1 MDVAE
6 RLDAVDLR
14 DVRMVER
21 SEQLRLALEAGPA
34 VVVIDEVCGRTL
46 IATSRLS
53 LVSCAR

>member
-1 MDVAE
+1 
-6 RLDAVDLR
+6 
-14 DVRMVER
+14 MVER